1 MLKIDNMVFFK
12 IRIGLMV
19 YLCLMIINIVLIF
32 WYWFI
37 RGGMI
42 YKFIWYL
49 LIFIGNV
56 CYVNMYNISFFKK
69 YFLNDYVE
77 KL

>member
-1 MLKIDNMVFFK
+1 
-12 IRIGLMV
+12 MV
-19 YLCLMIINIVLIF
+19 YLCLMIINIVLI
-32 WYWFI
+32 FI

-77 KL
+77 

>member
-19 YLCLMIINIVLIF
+19 YLCLMIINIVLI
-32 WYWFI
+32 FI